1 MVCNGMGERITDKNL
16 FEPGVWLTEFI
27 LKWCLTLEINIPRL
41 FSLAGVNRQFQR
53 FAWHQM

>member
-1 MVCNGMGERITDKNL
+1 MGERITDKNL
-16 FEPGVWLTEFI
+16 FEPGVWLTEFL

>member
-16 FEPGVWLTEFI
+16 FEPGVWLTEFL

-41 FSLAGVNRQFQR
+41 FSLAVPEVCMAPNV
-53 FAWHQM
+53 MDT